1 MNYIDLLNYLTD
13 VQKIEKEDLA
23 ELIGIP
29 QKKMDSVLCGA
40 VSFKKKWLKN
50 LSLYTGIPKEAIL
63 AGNFVLNAPEG
74 ELAPVVKDAYVPEAI
89 RQGNTQRLNAYV
101 KKRYNLFYGDAM
113 GFPPLF
119 IFVSAVCLLI
129 LVGMV
134 FLFEVLAVTDLL
146 KIMLMGI
153 LPVIMSFSVMRASIK
168 FARKGVLA
176 DERTFKFYA
185 VLAVVQTLIST
196 IAALA
201 FEWQTAVGL
210 VATIGAVLPLIY
222 LVFVQGN
229 NGRVA
234 YVKTL
239 MLAIVLGSLML
250 CATFCFFTGEK
261 VETTE
266 NVQQVAS
273 SIIVFTCGW
282 LACLGSLGSVFV
294 SYCFFRKRNDAS
306 KHFGPVVKKPVFK
319 GNKIAKSVVAV
330 VLVAILFFSTIY
342 IAPILLVDG
351 LMSTAMDKY
360 NGENVETQYLD
371 YNKGDITFAE
381 DEQVMIVE
389 KENYRIK
396 LPAYLE
402 KNENVTTRDGFQNK
416 EKLTVVFIENTV
428 LDYSDVFIYDGDDEK
443 KREANEKLNKAIEE
457 RYGFIPKGQYEYF
470 KLLKLI
476 SEDSISP
483 FNRDLS
489 LAVSLFTNVSQ
500 MLANDKVYLYE
511 DSEKCFCI
519 CENSFERN
527 DSQFT
532 YNYSINGNA
541 KGDYDKFFSIS
552 VIVVSDSAADMDL
565 PFKII
570 NSIEMK

>member
-146 KIMLMGI
+146 KVMLMGI

-168 FARKGVLA
+168 FAKKGVLA

-196 IAALA
+196 IASLV

-210 VATIGAVLPLIY
+210 AATIGAVLPLIY

-229 NGRVA
+229 NGRVV

-294 SYCFFRKRNDAS
+294 SYCFFRKRNGAS
-306 KHFGPVVKKPVFK
+306 KHFGPVVKKPAFK
-319 GNKIAKSVVAV
+319 NNRISRSIISILLAGLILFGSIYTLPVLVLNKI
-330 VLVAILFFSTIY
+330 ILNIFE
-342 IAPILLVDG
+342 
-351 LMSTAMDKY
+351 
-360 NGENVETQYLD
+360 GENKAQLVYCEYDKTDIAFSAEEKAKLVE
-371 YNKGDITFAE
+371 
-381 DEQVMIVE
+381 
-389 KENYRIK
+389 
-396 LPAYLE
+396 E
-402 KNENVTTRDGFQNK
+402 KNYTVKIPEAMVKNEEHNSYKYSVKNVYLAIKDEYIDYEEIFDNRSNKMETTEAKKISKLK
-416 EKLTVVFIENTV
+416 ETI
-428 LDYSDVFIYDGDDEK
+428 K
-443 KREANEKLNKAIEE
+443 KE
-457 RYGFIPKGQYEYF
+457 YGFFPKTEYEYY
-470 KLLKLI
+470 KLQLLI
-476 SEDSISP
+476 SEDKINP
-483 FNRDLS
+483 FNRDLVTATTMFKMMES
-489 LAVSLFTNVSQ
+489 GVT
-500 MLANDKVYLYE
+500 MDTTTYLHE
-511 DSEKCFCI
+511 DSEKVLCVKESI
-519 CENSFERN
+519 YEKE
-527 DSQFT
+527 DGGKIYT
-532 YNYSINGNA
+532 YDVSGNA
-541 KGDYDKFFSIS
+541 KGDYSKYIDVLIMFT
-552 VIVVSDSAADMDL
+552 DTNTDMDL